1 MVSQLLDSVL
11 PQRLAKRRQVIDC
24 KVKIEDF
31 ERLTEILS
39 SDLAVLSEAERP
51 VNWRQTAVNV
61 RLSFDFSSS
70 GRGVPMLVGEV
81 STTLHAVCQRCLGLC
96 SLPLKAA
103 MRYLLVPVDADP
115 AGTEKEDIWEL
126 AEKTMR
132 PIDVVEE
139 VLIMAIPMPVMHESA
154 DECGPLLQEFSPTA
168 NDMTRPFADLKAQLQ
183 KKE

>member
-1 MVSQLLDSVL
+1 MASQLLDSVL

-24 KVKIEDF
+24 KVQFENF
-31 ERLTEILS
+31 ERLTEIVS
-39 SDLAVLSEAERP
+39 SDLAVLPEAEQP
-51 VNWRQTAVNV
+51 ENWRQTAVKV

-70 GRGVPMLVGEV
+70 SRGVPIMVGEV
-81 STTLHAVCQRCLGLC
+81 STTLHAVCQRCLESC

-115 AGTEKEDIWEL
+115 PGGEKEEIWEL

-139 VLIMAIPMPVMHESA
+139 ALIMAMPMPVLHGSA
-154 DECGPLLQEFSPTA
+154 DECGTPVQEFSPTA
-168 NDMTRPFADLKAQLQ
+168 NDMTRPFAGLKAQLQ
-183 KKE
+183 EKK